1 MNNKSKKILA
11 EISAGE
17 LLDKLT
23 ILEIKLYK
31 IENLEKKKVIKE
43 EIKVLKEVIDKFV
56 DWNKNKDVTMLFGNL
71 RQTNEKLWV
80 IEFPTLDGATEWINA
95 EMAPPYGSYGN
106 YEYHLAY
113 RSIQHNHSQLVTHP
127 RKIIKTENTID
138 PNNLPNIREDKN
150 SVLVLI
156 MPAICLQDEDCVI
169 IRDHSRSF

>member
-43 EIKVLKEVIDKFV
+43 EIKALKEVIDKFL
-56 DWNKNKDVTMLFGNL
+56 DWNKNKDVTILFGKL

-80 IEFPTLDGATEWINA
+80 IEDKIRIHEKEKNFNREFIELARSVYMTNDERFKIKSKINTLMNSNIKEIK
-95 EMAPPYGSYGN
+95 
-106 YEYHLAY
+106 EYTDY
-113 RSIQHNHSQLVTHP
+113 
-127 RKIIKTENTID
+127 
-138 PNNLPNIREDKN
+138 
-150 SVLVLI
+150 
-156 MPAICLQDEDCVI
+156 
-169 IRDHSRSF
+169 

>member
-31 IENLEKKKVIKE
+31 IENLEKKKIIKE

-80 IEFPTLDGATEWINA
+80 IEDKLRIHEKEKNFGKEFIELARSVYMTNDERFKIKSKINTLMNSNIKEIK
-95 EMAPPYGSYGN
+95 
-106 YEYHLAY
+106 EYTDY
-113 RSIQHNHSQLVTHP
+113 
-127 RKIIKTENTID
+127 
-138 PNNLPNIREDKN
+138 
-150 SVLVLI
+150 
-156 MPAICLQDEDCVI
+156 
-169 IRDHSRSF
+169 